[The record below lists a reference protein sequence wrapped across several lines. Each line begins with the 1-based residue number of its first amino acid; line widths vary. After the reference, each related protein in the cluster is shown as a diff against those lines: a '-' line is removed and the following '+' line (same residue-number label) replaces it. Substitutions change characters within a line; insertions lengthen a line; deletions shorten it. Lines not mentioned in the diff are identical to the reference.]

1 MDDDIRIS
9 IHTLLAESDN
19 TCHFKNVSHSHH
31 FNPHSPRREWLKDK
45 IGELIDIA
53 ISIHTLLAESDFTE
67 VIEQSAYHYFNPHS
81 PRREWP
87 QPVIIHPAASKF
99 QSTLS
104 SQRVTIFW
112 TCSFNEYR
120 ISIHTLLA
128 ESDACICVMANTF
141 YISIHTL
148 LAESDEEFNNG
159 EYDYPISIHTL
170 LAESDENKNG

>member
-1 MDDDIRIS
+1 MTLPLPHVPVRGIIS
-9 IHTLLAESDN
+9 IHTLLAESDA
-19 TCHFKNVSHSHH
+19 
-31 FNPHSPRREWLKDK
+31 PGAI
-45 IGELIDIA
+45 IGAL
-53 ISIHTLLAESDFTE
+53 S
-67 VIEQSAYHYFNPHS
+67 
-81 PRREWP
+81 
-87 QPVIIHPAASKF
+87 SKF